1 MTDAF
6 IYDHVRTPRGRGKP
20 NGSLHE
26 VTPVELV
33 TQVLEAIKDR
43 NDLDTS
49 RVDDIVLGVVHTQ
62 GEQGSNPAR
71 IGAINAGYDQ
81 TVPGKQLNRFCA
93 SGLEAVNSASAQVMA
108 GMSDMCIGGGL
119 ESMSRIPMSSVGGAM
134 AVDPQVAYDSY
145 FIPQGISA
153 DLVATKHGFNREEV
167 DAYAVESQKRASH
180 ARDSGYF
187 DNSIVPVKDQLGE
200 TLLDHDEAIR
210 TGTTMEDLAK
220 LKPSF
225 AQMGANFG
233 FDSIAIQR
241 YPEIERI
248 EHVHHAG
255 NSSVIVDGAAAVLVG
270 SKEVGDALGLQ
281 PKAKIVGF
289 ASTGT
294 EPTIMLTGPA
304 PACRKVLKKA
314 GWNRDDVDL
323 FELNEAFAAQSIA
336 CVEGLGLDLAK
347 VNVNGGA
354 IALGHPLG
362 ASGTKLMATLV
373 HALKAR
379 GKKYGLQTMCE
390 GGGVANVTIVEAL

>member
-153 DLVATKHGFNREEV
+153 DLVATKHGFNREDV
-167 DAYAVESQKRASH
+167 DA
-180 ARDSGYF
+180 
-187 DNSIVPVKDQLGE
+187 
-200 TLLDHDEAIR
+200 
-210 TGTTMEDLAK
+210 
-220 LKPSF
+220 
-225 AQMGANFG
+225 
-233 FDSIAIQR
+233 
-241 YPEIERI
+241 
-248 EHVHHAG
+248 
-255 NSSVIVDGAAAVLVG
+255 
-270 SKEVGDALGLQ
+270 
-281 PKAKIVGF
+281 
-289 ASTGT
+289 
-294 EPTIMLTGPA
+294 
-304 PACRKVLKKA
+304 
-314 GWNRDDVDL
+314 
-323 FELNEAFAAQSIA
+323 
-336 CVEGLGLDLAK
+336 
-347 VNVNGGA
+347 
-354 IALGHPLG
+354 
-362 ASGTKLMATLV
+362 
-373 HALKAR
+373 
-379 GKKYGLQTMCE
+379 
-390 GGGVANVTIVEAL
+390 